1 MSTKNSMK
9 VIATNKKASFL
20 YTLIDEYNAGIS
32 LLGSEVKAIREN
44 KINIKESYIY
54 IKHNE
59 VYVKNMH
66 IGEYSHKGYAT
77 HKPLRERKL
86 LLKKKEI
93 HKMVGAVKKEG
104 MTIVPLCLYFNTKGF
119 AKITIGLA
127 KGKKKHDKRATI
139 KEKEWNIKKQRMLKK
154 N

>member
-1 MSTKNSMK
+1 MK
-9 VIATNKKASFL
+9 IVAANKRAN
-20 YTLIDEYNAGIS
+20 YNYSIISKIEAGIV
-32 LLGSEVKAIREN
+32 LNGSEVKSLR
-44 KINIKESYIY
+44 INTGSIKESYINEKNGELWISNCF
-54 IKHNE
+54 IK
-59 VYVKNMH
+59 K
-66 IGEYSHKGYAT
+66 YSSSNSDENNPT
-77 HKPLRERKL
+77 RERKL